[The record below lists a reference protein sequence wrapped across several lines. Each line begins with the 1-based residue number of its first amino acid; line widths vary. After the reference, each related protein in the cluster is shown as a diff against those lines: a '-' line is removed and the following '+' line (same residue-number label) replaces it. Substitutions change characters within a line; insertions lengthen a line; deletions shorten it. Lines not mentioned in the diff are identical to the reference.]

1 MNTFIKRFSAIVLAV
16 CLTIGITA
24 STASTVSAA
33 VSTGTTISSIG
44 TDLRE
49 AMKAR
54 EKTFTF
60 TYKLPFS
67 NNDDA
72 FASLMEKVMNKAFE
86 HTGDPEEGDYLKYQY
101 SSYNAS
107 AKVNSNGTA
116 MITIYNEYYTTAA
129 QEAEVTE
136 MVDSLISQW
145 NLESRSDYEKAKLIY
160 DYICSSVSYDYEH
173 LNDPNYK
180 LQYTAYAA
188 LVNGTSVCQGYANLA
203 YRLFLE
209 AGLDCRIIS
218 GTANNGPHAWNIV
231 KLGDLYYNL
240 DSTWDARQSDNRYRY
255 FLRSSNSFTD
265 HTRYS
270 EYSSEAFNQSYTMDV
285 NNYSPEVPVII
296 EPAPTALSK
305 LSPVKK
311 GLKVSW
317 KAQSGLVNGS
327 HITGYQIRYSTK
339 SNMTSA
345 KKVTVKGYKTV
356 TKTITN
362 LTPKK
367 RYYVQIRTYKLIN
380 GKPYYSAWSKCRYA
394 TAKG

>member
-1 MNTFIKRFSAIVLAV
+1 MNTFVKRFSAILLAV
-16 CLTIGITA
+16 CLTIGMTTA
-24 STASTVSAA
+24 TVSAVSAA

-44 TDLRE
+44 ADLRE

-72 FASLMEKVMNKAFE
+72 FASLIEKVMNKAFE
-86 HTGDPEEGDYLKYQY
+86 HTGDPEEGDYLKYHFL
-101 SSYNAS
+101 SYNAYATVS
-107 AKVNSNGTA
+107 PNGTA
-116 MITIYNEYYTTAA
+116 QIKIQNEYYTTAA
-129 QEAEVTE
+129 QEAKVTE
-136 MVDSLISQW
+136 KVDSLISQW
-145 NLESRSDYEKAKLIY
+145 NLKSRSDYEKAKIIY

-173 LNDPNYK
+173 LKDPNYK

-188 LVNGTSVCQGYANLA
+188 LINGTSVCQGYANLA

-231 KLGDLYYNL
+231 KIGGLYYNL
-240 DSTWDARQSDNRYRY
+240 DSTWDSRQSDNRYRY
-255 FLRSSNSFTD
+255 FLKNNKNFLD

-270 EYSSEAFNQSYTMDV
+270 EYSSAAFNQSYTMDV

-296 EPAPTALSK
+296 QPDPTALSK
-305 LSPVKK
+305 LSPAKK

-317 KAQSGLVNGS
+317 KSQSSLVNGG
-327 HITGYQIRYSTK
+327 HITGYQIRYSGK
-339 SNMTSA
+339 SDMSFA
-345 KKVTVKGYKTV
+345 KKITVKGYKTV
-356 TKTITN
+356 NKTITN
-362 LTPKK
+362 LTPEK

-380 GKPYYSAWSKCRYA
+380 GRPYYSAWSKYRYA

>member
-1 MNTFIKRFSAIVLAV
+1 M
-16 CLTIGITA
+16 TA
-24 STASTVSAA
+24 STVSTVSAA
-33 VSTGTTISSIG
+33 VSASTTISSIG
-44 TDLRE
+44 ADLRE

-60 TYKLPFS
+60 MYRLPFS
-67 NNDDA
+67 DNDDA

-86 HTGDPEEGDYLKYQY
+86 HTGDPEEGDYLKYHF

-107 AKVNSNGTA
+107 AKINSDGTA
-116 MITIYNEYYTTAA
+116 RITIYNEYYTTAA
-129 QEAEVTE
+129 QEAKVTE
-136 MVDSLISQW
+136 KIDSLISQW
-145 NLESRSDYEKAKLIY
+145 NLESKSDYEKAKLIY

-188 LVNGTSVCQGYANLA
+188 LINGTSVCQGYANLA
-203 YRLFLE
+203 YRLLLE

-240 DSTWDARQSDNRYRY
+240 DSTWDSRQSDNQYRY
-255 FLRSSNSFTD
+255 FLKNNKNFLD

-270 EYSSEAFNQSYTMDV
+270 EYSSAAFNQSYTMDV
-285 NNYSPEVPVII
+285 NNYSPEVPVIV

-327 HITGYQIRYSTK
+327 HITGYQIRYSGK
-339 SNMTSA
+339 SNMSSA

-367 RYYVQIRTYKLIN
+367 RYYVQIRTYKIIN
-380 GKPYYSAWSKCRYA
+380 GKPYYSEWSKFRYA
-394 TAKG
+394 AAKG